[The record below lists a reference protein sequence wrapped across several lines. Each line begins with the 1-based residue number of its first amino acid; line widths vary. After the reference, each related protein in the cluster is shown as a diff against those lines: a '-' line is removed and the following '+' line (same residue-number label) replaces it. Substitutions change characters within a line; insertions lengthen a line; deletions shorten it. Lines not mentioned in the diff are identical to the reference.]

1 LVKQPVVR
9 HVLTYSPHTIQRAE
23 HEAKKISDATRAAL
37 TAGKVRGK
45 QLGASVAV
53 SAAAPPIASRLGPA
67 AAAARAVDLA
77 PVFQD
82 NRAAGAVSLRSIAK
96 ELNVRGNASAARW
109 QVVSS
114 SGFGLCLLGYRPK
127 RLRLARLGG
136 NL

>member
-1 LVKQPVVR
+1 VKQPSVR

-23 HEAKKISDATRAAL
+23 HEAKKVSDTTRAAL

-53 SAAAPPIASRLGPA
+53 SAARPIASRLGPA

-77 PVFQD
+77 PAIQD

-96 ELNVRGNASAARW
+96 ELNVRGMPAPRGGKWSAA
-109 QVVSS
+109 QG
-114 SGFGLCLLGYRPK
+114 SGSACSVTDLSGCD
-127 RLRLARLGG
+127 
-136 NL
+136 